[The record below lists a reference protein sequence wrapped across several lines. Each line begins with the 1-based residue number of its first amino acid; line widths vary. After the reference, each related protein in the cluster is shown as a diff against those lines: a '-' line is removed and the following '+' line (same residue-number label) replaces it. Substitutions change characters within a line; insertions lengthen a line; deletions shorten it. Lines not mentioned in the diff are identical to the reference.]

1 MVVEDWPDSQ
11 QFGQKF
17 DFKWRR
23 FIVDCGNLWLNFGS
37 EITKEKKKRVVGN
50 WFWIFGQRECWK
62 IFKLNGVL

>member
-17 DFKWRR
+17 DFKWQR

-37 EITKEKKKRVVGN
+37 EITKEKKKGLLAIGFGFLARGNVGK
-50 WFWIFGQRECWK
+50 FLK
-62 IFKLNGVL
+62 